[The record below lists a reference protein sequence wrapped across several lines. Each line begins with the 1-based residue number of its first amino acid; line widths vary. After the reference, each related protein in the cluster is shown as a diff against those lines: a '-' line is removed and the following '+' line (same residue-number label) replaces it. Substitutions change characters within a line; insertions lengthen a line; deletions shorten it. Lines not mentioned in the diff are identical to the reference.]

1 MTTETMDRAV
11 DVFGTMFAKFAD
23 DHAVANRKR
32 LVRSTADTVIEAA
45 DFEAQEA
52 LYRFRHRVSRADYLA
67 LQVMARKVI
76 EARIEA
82 WRAAGWKK
90 PKDRQS

>member
-1 MTTETMDRAV
+1 MDRAV
-11 DVFGTMFAKFAD
+11 DVFGTMFAKIAD

-32 LVRSTADTVIEAA
+32 LVQSTADTVIETA
-45 DFEAQEA
+45 DLEAQEA
-52 LYRFRHRVSRADYLA
+52 LYRFRNRVSRADYLA

-76 EARIEA
+76 EARVEA